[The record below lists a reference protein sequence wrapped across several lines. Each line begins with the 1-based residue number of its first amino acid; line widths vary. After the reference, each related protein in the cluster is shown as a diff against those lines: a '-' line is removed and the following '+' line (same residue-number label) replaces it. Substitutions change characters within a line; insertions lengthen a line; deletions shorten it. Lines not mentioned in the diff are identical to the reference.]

1 MCLEISNCELCLI
14 IMAWPLVYCA
24 AIPRDLFCTPWKKR
38 KAAKRDPIRRTPPAP
53 EQRKYALSIFPTT
66 ETELPVTEVRSK
78 TSFLDLAPELR
89 NKIYEHYMADE
100 TIQISRRGGRP
111 RAPNKYH
118 RAVFREVGGLHSFT
132 QGPCCRTGE
141 NQSIDS
147 LPLLQTCRQV

>member
-1 MCLEISNCELCLI
+1 MGLEISNCELCLI
-14 IMAWPLVYCA
+14 IIAWPLMYCV
-24 AIPRDLFCTPWKKR
+24 AIPRDLFYTPWKKR
-38 KAAKRDPIRRTPPAP
+38 KAAKRDLIGRTPPAP

-89 NKIYEHYMADE
+89 NKIYEHYIEDG

-111 RAPNKYH
+111 RVANNYY
-118 RAVFREVGGLHSFT
+118 RVVFREGGGLHSFT
-132 QGPCCRTGE
+132 QGPCCRAGE
-141 NQSIDS
+141 NESIDL